1 MRLVTRLI
9 LMLVAF
15 VALCLISLV
24 VFLPRIVATD
34 QVRSAIEQA
43 SNEALGRPLQY
54 GDLSVGILPPR
65 IELSSPRIAGTSATA
80 KPLFSAERIDLRIA
94 LLPLLRWIVLI
105 DSLEI
110 DGMEIEVIRTADG
123 FELPI
128 PPPAPAGTDDRTP
141 DAESDGVAMAI
152 RSLRV
157 TNGRVSIM
165 DRSVSPPATIGLE
178 AIEVAVQ
185 GVDPALPFEFEG
197 ESRLTTGGE
206 VTFRGR
212 SSLDGVLDLSIQLKD
227 LVLAPFGAYAGQDVE
242 LDGTASGELVVKG
255 PSAAPDSMTLA
266 LALELA
272 RGRSGAAVIEGPIA
286 IGAELRGDLARP
298 TGSFSIDATEAR
310 LFSSDSFDKPRGVV
324 ALCSGKFATDSAG
337 ALGVTLE
344 KLALSSML
352 ARGRIDLGDKTVI
365 TLDADPFPFEELRK
379 LSPFT
384 EGTEVNGVAAIRG
397 FRVQV
402 EPLSLKGEIVV
413 ENARFGLASGGG
425 VEFKGRMVGKGNGV
439 DWVDFD
445 LATGGQHIGLSGKA
459 RDLQGRAPFSFQL
472 ASVGV
477 VDANALLT
485 GLDPSLGDTLYGP
498 MTISGDVSG
507 VGVPGTKERDIID
520 LLDGR
525 IAIDI
530 GKTVGNKDKGGR
542 FVGFSALGSVLKG
555 LEEVGEMAQITTILL
570 GGNPPDLS
578 AYTKA
583 DFDNLAA
590 RLRVHDGVLE
600 SDSLRIEYPQYSVD
614 LRGTIAISTLA
625 LDMNGELRLGSQLA
639 AALGARSTDGQIVV
653 PVAQVGGT
661 LEEPKIE
668 ISKAGIASLSAQL
681 LSNNANVKTTLESAE
696 KIAPGSGRLLEKA
709 LEGVMR
715 SGKKKE

>member
-9 LMLVAF
+9 LALVAF

-34 QVRSAIEQA
+34 QVRAAIEQA
-43 SNEALGRPLQY
+43 SSEALGRPLQY

-65 IELSSPRIAGTSATA
+65 IELSSPRIAGASASA
-80 KPLFSAERIDLRIA
+80 KPLFAADSIDLRIA
-94 LLPLLRWIVLI
+94 LLPLLKWIVLI
-105 DSLEI
+105 DSLDI
-110 DGMEIEVIRTADG
+110 DGVEIEVIRTADG

-128 PPPAPAGTDDRTP
+128 PPPAPGG
-141 DAESDGVAMAI
+141 AEAVAPEAEGEAVAMAI
-152 RSLRV
+152 RSVRV
-157 TNGRVSIM
+157 TNGRVSIV
-165 DRSVSPPATIGLE
+165 DRSVSPPTTIGLE
-178 AIEVAVQ
+178 AVEVSVH
-185 GVDPALPFEFEG
+185 GVDPALPIEFEG
-197 ESRLTTGGE
+197 KSRLTTGGE
-206 VTFRGR
+206 ITFRGH
-212 SSLDGVLDLSIQLKD
+212 STLDGVLDLAIQAKD
-227 LVLAPFGAYAGQDVE
+227 VVLAPFGAYAGEDVA
-242 LDGTASGELVVKG
+242 LDGTASAEVAVKG
-255 PSAAPDSMTLA
+255 PSSAPESLTLA

-272 RGRSGAAVIEGPIA
+272 RGRSGAAVVEGPIA

-298 TGSFSIDATEAR
+298 TGSFSIDATGAR
-310 LFSSDSFDKPRGVV
+310 LFSVDSFDKPRGVAAV
-324 ALCSGKFATDSAG
+324 CSGQFATDPAG
-337 ALGVTLE
+337 VLGVTLE

-384 EGTEVNGVAAIRG
+384 EGTDVKGVASIRG

-413 ENARFGLASGGG
+413 ENARFVLSGGG
-425 VEFKGRMVGKGNGV
+425 GFEFKGRMLGKGNGV

-445 LATGGQHIGLSGKA
+445 LAAGGQHIGISGKA
-459 RDLQGRAPFSFQL
+459 RDLKGRVPFSFQL

-477 VDANALLT
+477 VDTNAFLT
-485 GLDPSLGDTLYGP
+485 GLDPTLKDTIYGP
-498 MTISGDVSG
+498 MAVSGDVSG

-525 IAIDI
+525 LTVDI
-530 GKTVGNKDKGGR
+530 GRTVGNKDQGGR
-542 FVGFSALGSVLKG
+542 FVGFSALGSVLKN
-555 LEEVGEMAQITTILL
+555 LEELGEMARITTLLL

-578 AYTKA
+578 SYTKA
-583 DFDNLAA
+583 DFDSLAA

-614 LRGTIAISTLA
+614 LKGTIAISTLA
-625 LDMNGELRLGSQLA
+625 LDMNGELRLGSKLA
-639 AALGARSTDGQIVV
+639 AALGAQATDGQIGVRL
-653 PVAQVGGT
+653 AHVGGT

-668 ISKAGIASLSAQL
+668 VSKSAIASLSGQL
-681 LSNNANVKTTLESAE
+681 LSNNAAVKSTLDSAE

-709 LEGVMR
+709 FEGVMG
-715 SGKKKE
+715 SGKKK